1 MLFVAERRQ
10 RRWLTKRDPRGA
22 STSERSSQ
30 TQRIARRRAE
40 EKRGDTLF
48 VAERRRRRWLTK
60 RDPRGASTSERS
72 SQTQRTTLM
81 LNSGRPS

>member
-1 MLFVAERRQ
+1 M
-10 RRWLTKRDPRGA
+10 
-22 STSERSSQ
+22 
-30 TQRIARRRAE
+30 
-40 EKRGDTLF
+40 LF